1 MIFGRGKKQR
11 KEKGEDKS
19 TGEKELIVTESAE
32 ESAAKAPPKK
42 KDFELVAL
50 YGFSAKIP
58 NDARLEFNPKAR
70 REKGDLAFHLQEG
83 YKIFLS
89 WGKLEDARKRYKTAA
104 EQAADSVK
112 RSLKSSFAKLEG
124 EPHTENLKIQDH
136 DAVYTRARMRLERGG
151 FPMGSR
157 RVTQD
162 ALALH
167 LHCEDT
173 GRYYV
178 IYAFTRPEVSEDVQR
193 NFEPIMSSLK
203 CHSSSARLR
212 RSSQRQIAGPQL
224 DERAESV
231 PAGTK
236 RVWRKA
242 WARLQ
247 QTIAR

>member
-1 MIFGRGKKQR
+1 MIFGKGKKQR
-11 KEKGEDKS
+11 KEKSDGKVAGE
-19 TGEKELIVTESAE
+19 EQLVVTEGAE
-32 ESAAKAPPKK
+32 ELAAKAPPEKK
-42 KDFELVAL
+42 EFELVAL

-58 NDARLEFNPKAR
+58 NDARLEFNPKSR
-70 REKGDLAFHLQEG
+70 REKGDIVFHLQEG

-89 WGKLEDARKRYKTAA
+89 WGRLEDARKRYKTAA

-112 RSLKSSFAKLEG
+112 RSLKSSWAKLEG
-124 EPHTENLKIQDH
+124 EPHTKNLKIQDH
-136 DAVYTRARMRLERGG
+136 DAVYTRARMWLERGG
-151 FPMGSR
+151 FPMGKH

-167 LHCEDT
+167 LHCEDS

-178 IYAFTRPEVSEDVQR
+178 VYAFTRPEVSEDVQR
-193 NFEPIMSSLK
+193 NFEPIVSSLK
-203 CHSSSARLR
+203 CHSSFTRPR
-212 RSSQRQIAGPQL
+212 RSSQRQIAGPEL

-231 PAGTK
+231 SAGTK

-247 QTIAR
+247 QNIAR